1 MAGQNYERRG
11 MLSHVLQVL
20 REQRGRNDGQDGR
33 N

>member
-11 MLSHVLQVL
+11 LLSHVLQVL